1 MNTCAYIQRF
11 VAVAWAG
18 PFRAS
23 PADESAHPWRK
34 TRVFAD
40 VAADRALM

>member
-11 VAVAWAG
+11 VAVEWAAL
-18 PFRAS
+18 FRAR
-23 PADESAHPWRK
+23 PADESAHTWRK

-40 VAADRALM
+40 VAADRAPT